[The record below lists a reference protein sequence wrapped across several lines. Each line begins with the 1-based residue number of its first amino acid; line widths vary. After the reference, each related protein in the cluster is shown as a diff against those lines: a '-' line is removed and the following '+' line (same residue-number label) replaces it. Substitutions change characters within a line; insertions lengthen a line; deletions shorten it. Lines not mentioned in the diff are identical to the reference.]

1 MRGWLVRNRIKRMQ
15 TREMEMF
22 LKQIASSSTNLVSK
36 LNAQRSQVIERNEL
50 LTIDDDYLLVEKA
63 AAAKSF
69 QIAASAAKE
78 TSSVVVAAAAS
89 SPHHRFGNENTKKVI
104 NVMHQNL

>member
-1 MRGWLVRNRIKRMQ
+1 MQ

-50 LTIDDDYLLVEKA
+50 LTIDDDYLLMEKA

-104 NVMHQNL
+104 NVMHHNL